1 MNNIFYAYSTISNP
15 LKLMKNKTIV
25 GAFAT
30 VNADVSRFNLGWSP
44 LLYLPD
50 NNMIDQDLNDTLLNI
65 NMSVKPKNPESHLCV
80 LVAFTCLHLCT
91 STNIYENMSKIYD
104 SGTKY

>member
-1 MNNIFYAYSTISNP
+1 
-15 LKLMKNKTIV
+15 
-25 GAFAT
+25 
-30 VNADVSRFNLGWSP
+30 
-44 LLYLPD
+44 
-50 NNMIDQDLNDTLLNI
+50 MIDEDLNDTLLHI

-80 LVAFTCLHLCT
+80 LVAFTCLRLCT